1 MTSTQE
7 SPHAPT
13 VSILR
18 LNLLRALYL
27 LVVVG
32 LGATQW
38 PTLVSK
44 AFQPSS
50 TWVLMDGVVVTMLA
64 SFSALALLGLKYPLK
79 MIPVLFWELGWKIL
93 WILVVAVPLLT
104 NGDMDEAHVEVFTSC
119 LLVVVFP
126 FLMPWRYIYGTYIKA
141 PGDRWRS

>member
-1 MTSTQE
+1 MTTT
-7 SPHAPT
+7 HKPT
-13 VSILR
+13 HVPEVSVLR

-32 LGATQW
+32 LGVTQW

-44 AFQPSS
+44 VLQPSD
-50 TWVLMDGVVVTMLA
+50 TWELMDGVVVTMLA

-79 MIPVLFWELGWKIL
+79 MIPLLFWEIGWKTI
-93 WILVVAVPLLT
+93 WMLVVALPLLSS
-104 NGDMDEAHVEVFTSC
+104 GDMDEATMEVFASC
-119 LLVVVFP
+119 LLVIVFP
-126 FLMPWRYIYGTYIKA
+126 LLMPWRYIAATYIKA